1 MKHDERERGEMR
13 TLRLLITNDRSLPR
27 EQPDAPLLYLKR
39 SHIERARHRVE
50 WLADVRLGCESN

>member
-39 SHIERARHRVE
+39 SHIERARGRI
-50 WLADVRLGCESN
+50 DV